1 MSRTPS
7 NAMEDALDLGM
18 SGLPNTND
26 LLSISQPP
34 EFILK
39 ILIIQSRDNIKG
51 AMEKYFSQ
59 QAQNIK
65 PDTSRLKARIIGLFL
80 EIRNSFK
87 EHYEN
92 DKSPGKKS
100 FEAFEKELLD
110 TKDFKTLYDINTMLN
125 DFLYKKKLIK
135 FDNRAVYN
143 TGRPEEENKIHH
155 L

>member
-1 MSRTPS
+1 MSKTAS
-7 NAMEDALDLGM
+7 NAMDDALDYGLGNM
-18 SGLPNTND
+18 PNSND

-51 AMEKYFSQ
+51 AMERYFAQ

-87 EHYEN
+87 EYYEASK
-92 DKSPGKKS
+92 DQKKS
-100 FEAFEKELLD
+100 FQKLEEELLA
-110 TKDFKTLYDINTMLN
+110 TKDFNTLYEINTMLN
-125 DFLYKKKLIK
+125 DFLYKKKLTK